1 MAWDYVSKEQ
11 RGRVAV
17 LRYDRGDG
25 VNALSTQAM
34 RELTEAARSF
44 ADDTETSAVILVGA
58 TNFSLG
64 LDLNEAKATL
74 DEKPGLAKLRRRA
87 RIGNDLCAAWEG
99 MEPVTIAAVEGWAV
113 GGGAVLALTCDL
125 RVMGAGATL
134 YVPEVERAMNLS
146 WGSVPRLVALVGP
159 ARAKRIMI
167 LAEKLSAEKAEAWGL
182 ADAVAPDG
190 GALAAALEMAG
201 TIAAM
206 PPVQVRMIKTQI
218 NAAAHALSAAV
229 SALDRDQFA
238 LSQLSEDHA
247 ESLAAFFEKRAPTYT
262 GR

>member
-1 MAWDYVSKEQ
+1 MAWDYVTKEQ
-11 RGRVAV
+11 RGRIAI

-25 VNALSTQAM
+25 VNALSAQAM

-44 ADDTETSAVILVGA
+44 ADDTETSAVILTGA
-58 TNFSLG
+58 KNFSLG
-64 LDLNEAKATL
+64 LDLTEAQATL
-74 DEKPGLAKLRRRA
+74 AEKPGLAELRRRA
-87 RIGNDLCAAWEG
+87 RIGVDLCAAWEAI
-99 MEPVTIAAVEGWAV
+99 EPITIAAVEGWAV
-113 GGGAVLALTCDL
+113 GGGAVIALTCDL
-125 RVMGAGATL
+125 RVMATGATL

-167 LAEKLSAEKAEAWGL
+167 LAEKLPAEKAEAWGL
-182 ADAVAPDG
+182 ADAVAPN
-190 GALAAALEMAG
+190 ALDRAQEMAEA
-201 TIAAM
+201 IAAM

-218 NAAAHALSAAV
+218 NAAAHALAGAV

-247 ESLAAFFEKRAPTYT
+247 ESLAAFFGKRAPNYT